1 MCITGVSFFLPA
13 FCLCHRHLSFSASVG
28 PFTHCLCCFCALGC
42 GRLRG
47 LCVVSS
53 GFLQGCAGG
62 CSVGHGCGR
71 GVLRWAGTGFLC
83 WCSVLAPCAAV
94 RGVLLGVPASLD
106 VVTCALPGMLCL
118 PGAPLWHAGV
128 CCQRRC
134 PGCGL
139 CGGLLAWFCQLSCA
153 VCPVFILCAAA
164 DCVRVVCSNYCSL
177 LPVVYGRFCVLMLL
191 VLYAPGPQ
199 CTATHALFNKLGYFA
214 ADSGRATKGGWI
226 EGALR
231 RLSVALC
238 KGNDFVFHANL
249 HSFCCATGKH
259 LTRGAAVPHTL
270 EV

>member
-1 MCITGVSFFLPA
+1 MWGCEPL
-13 FCLCHRHLSFSASVG
+13 HG
-28 PFTHCLCCFCALGC
+28 P
-42 GRLRG
+42 
-47 LCVVSS
+47 CVVSY
-53 GFLQGCAGG
+53 GFLQGCAVGLFGRARVCTRG
-62 CSVGHGCGR
+62 CSAGWAQGFFI
-71 GVLRWAGTGFLC
+71 GVLCWLHGRLYLVYGWGFLLVWLLLRVRC
-83 WCSVLAPCAAV
+83 RAWCRHAVSTRCAAV
-94 RGVLLGVPASLD
+94 ARRGLLSKAGAPGVGCAGGCWRGFASCRVLCVPFSYCVLLL
-106 VVTCALPGMLCL
+106 
-118 PGAPLWHAGV
+118 
-128 CCQRRC
+128 
-134 PGCGL
+134 
-139 CGGLLAWFCQLSCA
+139 
-153 VCPVFILCAAA
+153 I
-164 DCVRVVCSNYCSL
+164 VRVVCSNYCSL

-199 CTATHALFNKLGYFA
+199 CTATYALFNKLGYFA